1 MAKGRKQSTKNRSDT
16 QETNGSFS
24 RSDWR
29 KAGMTREQ
37 HKYCANIIKSLK
49 QYKHVGPFLD
59 PVDPVKLN
67 VPDYFDII
75 KTPMDLGTVERRLN
89 NCEYESTMD
98 FAADVRTIFN
108 NCYVYNGEHA
118 TISQFAKDMEEIFNT
133 AFAKMPGESISGNP
147 AQTTAVPKTP
157 KTPKIIAESSTPKT
171 AEQKRPKREIR
182 PPPSKDLP
190 DTHAAKRRKPSKKN
204 NDLNFCRSV
213 LKELRKKQHYPYA
226 YPFYEPVDAEKLQVP
241 DYYTVIKQPRDLQT
255 IGNKLENDQYE
266 NAKAFEDD
274 IRLMFRNCYTYNPPG
289 SDVYRMGQQLEAVF
303 DKKWREKPVPQQR
316 APSVENLAEEDESQ
330 QHLKALQKHLAALS
344 TQIASMAKPLKT
356 KPKKSSKS
364 SKTPTRKNST
374 KSVKETSVKKP
385 VKKPRALSTSKSTV
399 DEQVPLTAE
408 QKNDLSDRIGLL
420 TEEGMADLIELIRES
435 GAPLEAQ
442 NGNYELEIES
452 VNANT
457 ARKIYDFVLSHTTS
471 QKPPTK
477 KQRLAYDEE
486 EQQRQIE
493 KLESQL
499 KKFEGATA
507 EAHAPGTTQT
517 QYIEYSN
524 YDASPDQSNESET
537 SDSSGTETEDSVKRK
552 PAAKKRKSEAV
563 PVRNNTK
570 NQKVVPT
577 RTKTTEQTTNKST
590 STVNRVKNTSNSTQ
604 SVNNSTTI
612 PSRNNGF
619 LQNAYYPN
627 SSNVS
632 EIQLLNRNEVSP
644 EEEERIKSLTNSF
657 LLDPLKK
664 AAEEQKAKKLKEV
677 EEMRAIAR
685 KLEQEDRERREKE
698 QREEKERREREEQAE
713 LKRQVELRERDQ
725 KRKEAYETRLAEKRI
740 ADAKDFYYEQLREAQ
755 AFYGVNEG
763 DIQKFHIYKTSILGC
778 TLPHD

>member
-1 MAKGRKQSTKNRSDT
+1 
-16 QETNGSFS
+16 
-24 RSDWR
+24 
-29 KAGMTREQ
+29 MTREQ

-59 PVDPVKLN
+59 PVDPIKLN

-133 AFAKMPGESISGNP
+133 AFAKMPGESVSGNP
-147 AQTTAVPKTP
+147 AQTPAVPKTP
-157 KTPKIIAESSTPKT
+157 KTPKIVAESLTPKT
-171 AEQKRPKREIR
+171 TEQKRPKREIR

-266 NAKAFEDD
+266 NAKVFEDD

-303 DKKWREKPVPQQR
+303 DKKWREKPIPQQR
-316 APSVENLAEEDESQ
+316 APSVENQAEEMSESEQEDESQ
-330 QHLKALQKHLAALS
+330 QHLKALQKHLAALQ
-344 TQIASMAKPLKT
+344 TQIASMQKPSKT
-356 KPKKSSKS
+356 KPKKTSSKTP
-364 SKTPTRKNST
+364 KTPTRKNST
-374 KSVKETSVKKP
+374 KSVKETTVKKT
-385 VKKPRALSTSKSTV
+385 VKKPRALSASKPSTE
-399 DEQVPLTAE
+399 EQVPLTPE

-452 VNANT
+452 VDANT

-471 QKPPTK
+471 QKPPAK
-477 KQRLAYDEE
+477 KQRIVYDEE

-499 KKFEGATA
+499 KKFEGTSA
-507 EAHAPGTTQT
+507 EAHAPGTAQT

-552 PAAKKRKSEAV
+552 PAAKKRKAESQTQKAI
-563 PVRNNTK
+563 PVRSNTK

-577 RTKTTEQTTNKST
+577 RTKSTEQTTNKSI
-590 STVNRVKNTSNSTQ
+590 SAVNRIKNAFNSTQ
-604 SVNNSTTI
+604 SVNSTTI
-612 PSRNNGF
+612 TNRINGF
-619 LQNAYYPN
+619 QQTAHPYQ
-627 SSNVS
+627 SSSSVS

-664 AAEEQKAKKLKEV
+664 AAEEQKAKQLKEV

-725 KRKEAYETRLAEKRI
+725 KRKETYETRLTEKRI

-755 AFYGVNEG
+755 AFYIVNEG
-763 DIQKFHIYKTSILGC
+763 DIQNFHVYKTGIFGC